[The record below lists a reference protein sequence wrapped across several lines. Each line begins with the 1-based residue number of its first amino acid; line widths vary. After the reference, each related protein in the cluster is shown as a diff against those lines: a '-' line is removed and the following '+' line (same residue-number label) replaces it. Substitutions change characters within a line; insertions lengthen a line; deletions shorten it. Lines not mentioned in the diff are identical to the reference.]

1 MFLTIITRLL
11 PWLPSLSVCFHG
23 YHVFICLATGV
34 VNLDCASICG
44 PDGPVTEKRHDVF
57 ISYRRSNGSQLAR

>member
-1 MFLTIITRLL
+1 MMFISMVT
-11 PWLPSLSVCFHG
+11 
-23 YHVFICLATGV
+23 VFICMVTGV